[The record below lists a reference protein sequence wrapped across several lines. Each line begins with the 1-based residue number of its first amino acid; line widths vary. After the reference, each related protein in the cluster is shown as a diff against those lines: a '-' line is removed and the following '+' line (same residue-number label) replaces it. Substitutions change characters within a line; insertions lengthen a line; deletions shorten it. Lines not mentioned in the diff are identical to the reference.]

1 MSIKN
6 NAKLFALQEA
16 VSEAIKDGSLEKKT
30 DVLRLQAGEL
40 GIDESGFNELVKQQR
55 DEISRTDRQMKK
67 LSPKKPILYIV
78 CAVLIAVEWTI
89 GLRGD
94 VTFWT
99 IFWLLLINIVT
110 LLVVVFVTS
119 YLLNRK

>member
-55 DEISRTDRQMKK
+55 DEISRTDRQMKR

-78 CAVLIAVEWTI
+78 CAVLIVVEWII

>member
-78 CAVLIAVEWTI
+78 CAVLIVVEWII